1 MDPQLNFDVISQ
13 KEQAFDN
20 VQTLN
25 KSIDKNK
32 NLILCV
38 NMRSINQNFE
48 KLETFNECLAV
59 RPSVITCTECWNILY
74 VNDYWKVW

>member
-1 MDPQLNFDVISQ
+1 MDQQLNFEVISQ

-32 NLILCV
+32 NLLLCV
-38 NMRSINQNFE
+38 NIRSIKQNLLF
-48 KLETFNECLAV
+48 
-59 RPSVITCTECWNILY
+59 WNIKAF
-74 VNDYWKVW
+74 DITIKEIPASTIST

>member
-1 MDPQLNFDVISQ
+1 MDQQLNFDVISQ
-13 KEQAFDN
+13 KEQAFDY

-38 NMRSINQNFE
+38 NIRSINQNFE
-48 KLETFNECLAV
+48 KLETFIEC
-59 RPSVITCTECWNILY
+59 
-74 VNDYWKVW
+74 